1 MNNEILFVSLV
12 CALDFL
18 LYLKTSNWV
27 FYLTLICG
35 ILGLFFMSGAYGS
48 MQESV
53 PTGIL
58 RSLCFI
64 FLLVLYFLG
73 AIVYYCF
80 FENSKHERKCHFL
93 QDL

>member
-12 CALDFL
+12 CALGFL

-53 PTGIL
+53 PTWNF

-64 FLLVLYFLG
+64 FLLVLYF
-73 AIVYYCF
+73 
-80 FENSKHERKCHFL
+80 
-93 QDL
+93 